1 VASTKRSVL
10 IVDDNPDI
18 LTSLSLLL
26 KLNFGRIDT
35 ELSPEF
41 IPERLR
47 GFAYDVILLDMNF
60 TRDTTSGVEGF
71 QWLETIRRLDPD
83 LPVVLFTGY
92 GDVETA
98 VEAIRC
104 GAHDFVLKP
113 WDNEK
118 LVRTLLAACR
128 DVGSAGEP
136 PDRPDSEIEKD
147 LLLARQVQLRLL
159 PQAGPHLPR
168 LDYTGYC
175 QPARH
180 AGGDYYDFIVAGEGR
195 LGIALAD
202 VSGKGVAAALL
213 MASLQGRLQ
222 SIVGTSPDPDAVL
235 HQLNRD
241 FFQMT
246 ETNRFASMVYGVID
260 ARTGIF
266 NFTNAGHLPLLL
278 LRSGAVELLKPCDPV
293 LGVFPEA
300 TFTRTSLQLKAGDIL
315 LLYTDGLTEAPS
327 PDGEEFGIDRVS
339 ELLMSHPD
347 LKAVELRDVLLREL
361 REFTGAHPHD
371 DLTLIIIRVLE

>member
-1 VASTKRSVL
+1 MAIDKRSVL

-18 LTSLSLLL
+18 LTSLTMLL
-26 KLNFGRIDT
+26 KLDFNRIDT
-35 ELSPEF
+35 ELRPEF

-47 GFAYDVILLDMNF
+47 NFAYDVILLDMNF

-71 QWLETIRRLDPD
+71 QWLETIRHLDPG

-113 WDNEK
+113 WDNDK
-118 LVRTLLAACR
+118 LVRTLLASCR
-128 DVGSAGEP
+128 GTRSEAVVSDHSGSDV
-136 PDRPDSEIEKD
+136 EKD
-147 LLLARQVQLRLL
+147 LLLAQEVQLRLL
-159 PQAGPHLPR
+159 PQETPR
-168 LDYTGYC
+168 IPGLDYMGYC

-180 AGGDYYDFIVAGEGR
+180 AGGDYYDFIDLGEGR
-195 LGIALAD
+195 LGVALAD

-222 SIVGTSPDPDAVL
+222 SIARTSPDPAVVL
-235 HQLNRD
+235 QQLNHD

-246 ETNRFASMVYGVID
+246 EANRFASMVYGIFEQ
-260 ARTGIF
+260 RTGIF
-266 NFTNAGHLPLLL
+266 RFSNAGHLPPLLF
-278 LRSGAVELLKPCDPV
+278 RSDAVQSLAPSGPV

-300 TFTRTSLQLKAGDIL
+300 TFSCSSVRLTIGDTL

-327 PDGEEFGIDRVS
+327 PDGEEFGIDRVA
-339 ELLMSHPD
+339 D
-347 LKAVELRDVLLREL
+347 LVASCRDRKPAEIRDVLLREL
-361 REFTGAHPHD
+361 RAFAGAHQHD
-371 DLTLIIIRVLE
+371 DLTAIIIRVLE

>member
-1 VASTKRSVL
+1 MAPAKRSVL

-18 LTSLSLLL
+18 LTSLTMLL
-26 KLNFGRIDT
+26 KLNFSRIDT
-35 ELSPEF
+35 EVSPEF
-41 IPERLR
+41 IPERLQ

-71 QWLETIRRLDPD
+71 QWLETIRRLDPG

-113 WDNEK
+113 WDNDK
-118 LVRTLLAACR
+118 LLRTLLAACR
-128 DVGSAGEP
+128 NAGEAGDV
-136 PDRPDSEIEKD
+136 PDRFDSEMEKD

-159 PQAGPHLPR
+159 PQAGPRLPR

-180 AGGDYYDFIVAGEGR
+180 AGGDYYDFIDVGAGR

-222 SIVGTSPDPDAVL
+222 SIVGVSPDPDVVL

-246 ETNRFASMVYGVID
+246 EPNRFASMVYGVID
-260 ARTGIF
+260 ERTGIF
-266 NFTNAGHLPLLL
+266 NFTNAGHLPPLL
-278 LRSGAVELLKPCDPV
+278 LRSGAVELLAPCGPV
-293 LGVFPEA
+293 LGVFPDA
-300 TFTRTSLQLKAGDIL
+300 TFTQSSLQLTAGDTL

-327 PDGEEFGIDRVS
+327 PDGEEFGIDRVTDC
-339 ELLMSHPD
+339 MASHQGCR
-347 LKAVELRDVLLREL
+347 AVELRDALLREL
-361 REFTGAHPHD
+361 REFSGAHPHD
-371 DLTLIIIRVLE
+371 DLTLIVIRVLG